1 VIYIADQN
9 HSTFVFVDRDN
20 DRVMKWL
27 KGANEGVI
35 VVVVGGPGRGNSD

>member
-1 VIYIADQN
+1 
-9 HSTFVFVDRDN
+9 
-20 DRVMKWL
+20 MKWL